1 MADADFEERFLLLRD
16 ENTTLKKKKNEQE
29 ATIKRMYTK
38 LAIIEEALKKKRQ
51 AEGSDNQQD
60 PEAGGRASI
69 PLKRDLDTE
78 RFINALKNE
87 NITLRRKNQ
96 TLQEKNRQLEEKIHQ
111 LKLKPRLARAAQ
123 QLAHAIPS
131 SQFAAK
137 VQASGIKKTHSSQG
151 KEAGGT
157 GKSREFQGSTLSAQV
172 DHARKLH
179 REAFSGEL
187 EQALKSRL
195 VVAEK
200 QLVKLQKENERLR
213 GDNGASSR
221 ARLNKAKDNN
231 DSASSDE
238 NDLSRAHRS
247 SKSLSVEI
255 EHLKRE
261 LRDRQAQLSIMN
273 ARYDNLES
281 NAAAEREIQEKTLDQ
296 MEAMNRQVHKLR
308 TQLQDAN
315 MESEQLEVKAAKAA
329 EFEKE
334 LEMVRDQNR
343 RIEERMT
350 VLCESPFI
358 NDAFQRKERIDKMFD
373 LEKQC
378 EQQRAMIS
386 RFTDENQKLQVI
398 NRELQSNIKLIK
410 QAKDSI
416 NEELLKVK
424 QHLNEERNARSMEV
438 IRAATEASAP
448 SSKAPQRPTA
458 LTIPTEPEK
467 RDACSSPVRM
477 DPSPAAMQHPATSC
491 VCIIVVFVLVLL
503 QSSPTLYDA
512 LHIFPDRASSSVGGT
527 AIHQSQNRFWS
538 WASMKVI
545 RSIFSTECM
554 CCRSRI

>member
-1 MADADFEERFLLLRD
+1 MRLFRS
-16 ENTTLKKKKNEQE
+16 
-29 ATIKRMYTK
+29 MYTK

-51 AEGSDNQQD
+51 AEDSDNQQD
-60 PEAGGRASI
+60 SGSHPSSVMCVCECVRASTQVATHTRLGAASCMRNTEAGARASI

-87 NITLRRKNQ
+87 NVTLRRKSQ
-96 TLQEKNRQLEEKIHQ
+96 ALQEKNRLLEEKIRQ
-111 LKLKPRLARAAQ
+111 LKLKPHLARSAQ
-123 QLAHAIPS
+123 QLAHATTS
-131 SQFAAK
+131 SQSAAK
-137 VQASGIKKTHSSQG
+137 THASGTRKSDLSQG
-151 KEAGGT
+151 KEAG
-157 GKSREFQGSTLSAQV
+157 KPREFRGSTLSAQV

-179 REAFSGEL
+179 RDTFSGEL

-213 GDNGASSR
+213 SGDGAAFSARSR
-221 ARLNKAKDNN
+221 KKIDNN

-238 NDLSRAHRS
+238 DGLGKAHRS
-247 SKSLSVEI
+247 SNSHVVEV

-315 MESEQLEVKAAKAA
+315 MESEQLEVRAAKGA
-329 EFEKE
+329 EIEKE
-334 LEMVRDQNR
+334 LAMVCDQNR
-343 RIEERMT
+343 RLEERMT
-350 VLCESPFI
+350 ALCESPFI

-378 EQQRAMIS
+378 EQQRAMIG
-386 RFTDENQKLQVI
+386 RMTDENQKLQVI
-398 NRELQSNIKLIK
+398 NRELQSNVKLIK

-416 NEELLKVK
+416 DEELLKVK
-424 QHLNEERNARSMEV
+424 QHLNEERNARSMAV
-438 IRAATEASAP
+438 IRATTETPAALTP
-448 SSKAPQRPTA
+448 PNKAPQPPTA
-458 LTIPTEPEK
+458 LTIPAKPEK

-477 DPSPAAMQHPATSC
+477 EPLPAAMHDPAISC
-491 VCIIVVFVLVLL
+491 VCIGVGCVLV
-503 QSSPTLYDA
+503 
-512 LHIFPDRASSSVGGT
+512 GT
-527 AIHQSQNRFWS
+527 Q
-538 WASMKVI
+538 
-545 RSIFSTECM
+545 FSLSLNDVQCVFTGRTC
-554 CCRSRI
+554 